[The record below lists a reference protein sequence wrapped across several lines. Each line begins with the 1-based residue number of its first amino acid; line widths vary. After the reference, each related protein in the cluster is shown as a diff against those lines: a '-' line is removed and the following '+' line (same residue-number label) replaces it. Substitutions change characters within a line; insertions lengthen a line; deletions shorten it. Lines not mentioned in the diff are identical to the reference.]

1 MNTTLFVSIA
11 TTAIGISFLCA
22 EVDGII
28 EVELEVEF
36 GVFAA
41 AVEAVEVEVVREAD
55 SMSIGAPMIFLF
67 VGSPLNKFGFL
78 NIALQAAI
86 MDQKGCTTMVFSIMV
101 IFGDTVVVVKDLDV
115 AEDVEEVVVVVVVVA
130 AVALVVVAAAAAAVA
145 AVAAVVVAVVKG
157 VYLGAIIGFVVDE
170 ALILFFSFVSLQ
182 LKGETIKFSKFL
194 NAIEFQFRLTVRFF
208 TSSPCLILTSMSNNF
223 FRSTLTVISSLLPTL
238 GIEFCIIVDLL
249 EKNALLMMWMDKNKY
264 IWIL

>member
-1 MNTTLFVSIA
+1 M
-11 TTAIGISFLCA
+11 
-22 EVDGII
+22 DGIN

-41 AVEAVEVEVVREAD
+41 AVEAVEAVEAEVEVVLETD
-55 SMSIGAPMIFLF
+55 SMSIGAPIIFLF

-115 AEDVEEVVVVVVVVA
+115 AEDVEEVVVVVVVVDVDVVVG
-130 AVALVVVAAAAAAVA
+130 AVALVVVVAAAAAAAVA
-145 AVAAVVVAVVKG
+145 AVVVVKG
-157 VYLGAIIGFVVDE
+157 VYLGAIMGFVVDE